1 MWKERRRNFEQR
13 IVANNAR
20 IILHQK
26 ENWYPYTH
34 ATIVLIETLI
44 LRSVALNI
52 SQDIN
57 SKCRT
62 RAEEKCPLE
71 ETKMLINVE
80 TMHKL
85 ISVWYLMPT
94 NCRVEGDERT
104 EKMVFEATL
113 KTNSLMDWKRRRQTF
128 CAMAFWCSRPPQPD
142 RVTQS

>member
-44 LRSVALNI
+44 LRYVALNI

-94 NCRVEGDERT
+94 NCRVGGDERT

-113 KTNSLMDWKRRRQTF
+113 KTNSLMDWKKTTANIL
-128 CAMAFWCSRPPQPD
+128 CHGILMLSSPQPD